1 MADKSTGLGA
11 ARHFY
16 MVTFEI
22 APEDEPDFNE
32 IYDTEHIPN
41 LLRVDGVV
49 GIIRFKDA
57 APNAA
62 GWLVYSALYLL
73 ARPDL
78 PDTPEWK
85 TASDTGRW
93 APVIRP
99 RVKSRQRRLGPIVAA
114 EFLNAAG

>member
-1 MADKSTGLGA
+1 MANKSTGLSA
-11 ARHFY
+11 ARYFY

-22 APEDEPDFNE
+22 AREDEAEFNE

-41 LLRVDGVV
+41 LLRVNGVV

-99 RVKSRQRRLGPIVAA
+99 RLKSRQGRLGPVVAA